1 MSRPAQPLVSARQV
15 VVRAI
20 TRAAEQFPD
29 IDPQSLSTERLP
41 PRDAALALAIHRTVL
56 QRWLTLDHLLG
67 CWLQRPLSRFEPALQ
82 AVLLCGAAQLLFMDR
97 IPPHAVVDESVKLAS
112 AMVRRGAAGLTNAV
126 LRRLSEQV
134 DRSAPREPWA
144 PSPDRI
150 PRDGGCVR
158 LRSPLLP
165 PLKPWET
172 YWSTITSHPRALV
185 RNWQKQYGAEVT
197 EGLCLHGIETP
208 PIIVAVEHGF
218 SWIHKGAESPYEPH
232 TLPGFVVWQGTH
244 DAMVDFLA
252 GHPARRVQDPASAL
266 PVQAGSMLSPQ
277 LVLDYCAGRGT
288 KTRQLA
294 AQYPNARIIA
304 TDADPLHYAELG
316 RAFHDH
322 PTVTVCEP
330 SQLGRLLAGNGC
342 DLLVLDVPCSNTG
355 VLARRPEARYRFNTK
370 TLASLADLQRRIVQQ
385 SVPLLR
391 PGGHVLYSTCSL
403 QEQENRAQ
411 VRWLCGKHGLAV
423 RQEAL
428 TLPAGR
434 GGSYHDGGYYAL
446 MKSPG
451 TPGRERFPV

>member
-1 MSRPAQPLVSARQV
+1 MSRPSQPLLSAREV

-20 TRAAEQFPD
+20 ARAAEQFPG
-29 IDPQSLSTERLP
+29 IDPQPLSTERLS
-41 PRDAALALAIHRTVL
+41 PRDAALALAIHRTVM

-67 CWLQRPLSRFEPALQ
+67 CWLQRPLSRLEPALQ

-112 AMVRRGAAGLTNAV
+112 TMVRRGAAGLTNAV

-150 PRDGGCVR
+150 PWDGGCVR

-165 PLKPWET
+165 PPQSWET
-172 YWSTITSHPRALV
+172 YWSVVTSHPRGLI
-185 RNWQKQYGAEVT
+185 RSWQKQYGAEAT
-197 EGLCLHGIETP
+197 EGLCLHSVETP
-208 PIIVAVEHGF
+208 PIIVAVEEGF
-218 SWIHKGAESPYEPH
+218 TWTHEGSKSPYEPH
-232 TLPGFVVWQGTH
+232 AQPRFVVWQGAH
-244 DAMVDFLA
+244 GGLIEFLA
-252 GHPARRVQDPASAL
+252 QNPARRVQDPTSAL
-266 PVQAGSMLSPQ
+266 PVHAGSTLSPR

-304 TDADPLHYAELG
+304 TDADPGRYSELN
-316 RAFHDH
+316 RVFHGY

-330 SQLGRLLAGNGC
+330 SRVARLFAGDRC

-355 VLARRPEARYRFNTK
+355 VLARRPEARYRFNAK
-370 TLASLADLQRRIVQQ
+370 TLASLAGLQRRIVQQ
-385 SVPLLR
+385 SLPLVC

-403 QEQENRAQ
+403 QEQENQAQ
-411 VRWLCGKHGLAV
+411 VRWLCGERGLAV
-423 RQEAL
+423 CQEAL

-434 GGSYHDGGYYAL
+434 GCSYHDGGYYAL
-446 MKSPG
+446 LKSHG
-451 TPGRERFPV
+451 TP